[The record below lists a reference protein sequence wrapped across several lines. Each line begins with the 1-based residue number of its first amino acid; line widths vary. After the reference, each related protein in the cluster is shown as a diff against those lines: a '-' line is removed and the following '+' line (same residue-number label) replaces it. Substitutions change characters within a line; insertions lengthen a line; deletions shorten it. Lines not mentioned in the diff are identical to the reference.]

1 MREEKVMVATT
12 DIERRHLDGAT
23 IAYQQFRGTVPSIE
37 SVTSGVRSWVVTM
50 GFKPQGPMAIE
61 VTGEPSED
69 LAQEYDVEVQLPVSD
84 NAKSHPSDKVQ
95 IKRFEPA
102 DAVVMTLHGPHELTK
117 LAAPLARMTEW
128 MQGQNL
134 QPGPVVRW
142 VEVTD
147 PAKVSPEEQVT
158 EVQYLL
164 RQ

>member
-1 MREEKVMVATT
+1 
-12 DIERRHLDGAT
+12 
-23 IAYQQFRGTVPSIE
+23 
-37 SVTSGVRSWVVTM
+37 
-50 GFKPQGPMAIE
+50 MAVE

-69 LAQEYDVEVQLPVSD
+69 LTQEYDIEVQLPVSD

-102 DAVVMTLHGPHELTK
+102 DAVVMTLYGPNELTK
-117 LAAPLARMTEW
+117 LAEPLARMKEW

-147 PAKVSPEEQVT
+147 PAKVSLEEQVT
-158 EVQYLL
+158 EIQYLL
-164 RQ
+164 R